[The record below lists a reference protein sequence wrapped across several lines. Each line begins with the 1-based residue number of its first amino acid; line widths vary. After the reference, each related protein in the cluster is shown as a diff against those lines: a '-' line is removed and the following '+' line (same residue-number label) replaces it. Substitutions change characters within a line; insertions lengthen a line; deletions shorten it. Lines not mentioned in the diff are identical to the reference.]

1 MTKTERNDS
10 MLRGETMLAIWK
22 AAVEEIRQGR
32 DFVLVTILDVR
43 GSSPRHTGTRFLVK
57 RDGGIVGTIGGGLFE
72 EKVRLFA
79 ANALEGRTSHRL
91 MFAFRGMDA
100 KDTEIMCDMVC
111 GGDTQVVL
119 EHVDAADTTNRAIYE
134 RLLEMTLNREAGL
147 FFSQVAMPL
156 DAQGEIRHL
165 LVDDKGR
172 QLGGFPGQE
181 AAIGLVPERRRL
193 KPAQLL
199 NVPGPDHAV
208 FLEWIHPTGTVFIL
222 GAGHVGTCVAQL
234 AAFVGFKVVA
244 VDDRFEFA
252 NRENVPEADEIVV
265 VPSFGECFA
274 SLPVAEDSYIVIV
287 TRGHMHDQIVLAQAL
302 GTDAAYIG
310 MIGSRRKNRLIYD
323 ALLDEGAS
331 EEDFKRVHAP
341 IGLPIGGDTPEEIA
355 LAIVAEMVQVKNRDN
370 RPRRAARTA

>member
-119 EHVDAADTTNRAIYE
+119 EHVDAVADGGHRA
-134 RLLEMTLNREAGL
+134 
-147 FFSQVAMPL
+147 
-156 DAQGEIRHL
+156 
-165 LVDDKGR
+165 
-172 QLGGFPGQE
+172 
-181 AAIGLVPERRRL
+181 
-193 KPAQLL
+193 
-199 NVPGPDHAV
+199 
-208 FLEWIHPTGTVFIL
+208 TG
-222 GAGHVGTCVAQL
+222 
-234 AAFVGFKVVA
+234 
-244 VDDRFEFA
+244 
-252 NRENVPEADEIVV
+252 
-265 VPSFGECFA
+265 
-274 SLPVAEDSYIVIV
+274 
-287 TRGHMHDQIVLAQAL
+287 
-302 GTDAAYIG
+302 
-310 MIGSRRKNRLIYD
+310 
-323 ALLDEGAS
+323 
-331 EEDFKRVHAP
+331 
-341 IGLPIGGDTPEEIA
+341 
-355 LAIVAEMVQVKNRDN
+355 
-370 RPRRAARTA
+370 AR